1 MTTFVNLLEL
11 EALAK
16 PLLPPAVFDYFAGG
30 AHDEIT
36 LGANRRAYDA
46 IALRPR
52 VLVDVSRRDLSTT
65 LLGQTLAFPI
75 LVAPMA
81 LQRMAH
87 TDGEMAT
94 ARAATSLKTV
104 LTVSTLSSVTVED
117 IRPACA
123 LAPWFQIYVHQDR
136 ALTEGMLA
144 RVAACGYGA
153 LVLTVDTPVL
163 GRRER
168 DVRNTFQPPPGVAF
182 ANMMAGKGATTGSSE
197 RDSALAMYFA
207 ARHDASVTWKDLAW
221 LRRSCPLPLVL
232 KGVMRG
238 DDAKRAAD
246 HGVDALIVSNHGGRQ
261 LDSAPSTASIL
272 TGIVDAVGDKT
283 EVYVDS
289 GIRSGLDVLKFLG
302 LGARA
307 CFIGRTY
314 LYGLGAYGQAG
325 VTKALEILKDELSIA
340 MALTGITD
348 ASKVPRDII
357 LRPPPEPTRASV
369 ETSGGPFRDVR
380 VYQES

>member
-11 EALAK
+11 EAIAK
-16 PLLPPAVFDYFAGG
+16 PHLPTAVFDYFAGG

-36 LGANRRAYDA
+36 LGANRGAYDA

-52 VLVDVSRRDLSTT
+52 ILVDVSRRDLSTT
-65 LLGQTLAFPI
+65 LLGQTLALPV

-87 TDGEMAT
+87 TDGELAT
-94 ARAATSLKTV
+94 ARAATSVKTV
-104 LTVSTLSSVTVED
+104 FTVSTLSSVSVED
-117 IRPACA
+117 IRPACG

-136 ALTEGMLA
+136 SLTEAMLA
-144 RVAACGYGA
+144 RVSACGYGA

-182 ANMMAGKGATTGSSE
+182 ANMMAGKGATTGTSE

-207 ARHDASVTWKDLAW
+207 ARHDASVTWKDLGW
-221 LRRSCPLPLVL
+221 LRRACPMPLVL

-261 LDSAPSTASIL
+261 LDTAIPTIRAL
-272 TGIVDAVGDKT
+272 AEVADGAGPNVPVLVDGGVRRGT
-283 EVYVDS
+283 
-289 GIRSGLDVLKFLG
+289 DVLKAIA

-307 CFIGRTY
+307 VLVGRPV
-314 LYGLGAYGQAG
+314 LWGLALDGEAG
-325 VTKALEILKDELSIA
+325 VVRVLTTLRDELDTA
-340 MALTGITD
+340 MALCGC
-348 ASKVPRDII
+348 ASLSDIGRDLVVI
-357 LRPPPEPTRASV
+357 
-369 ETSGGPFRDVR
+369 
-380 VYQES
+380 

>member
-16 PLLPPAVFDYFAGG
+16 PRLPTAVFDYFAGG

-36 LGANRRAYDA
+36 LGANRRAYET

-52 VLVDVSRRDLSTT
+52 VLVDVSHRDLSTP
-65 LLGQTLAFPI
+65 LLGATLAFPI

-87 TDGEMAT
+87 SDGELAT
-94 ARAATSLKTV
+94 ARAVTSLKTL
-104 LTVSTLSSVTVED
+104 LTVSTLSSVTAED
-117 IRPACA
+117 IRAACA
-123 LAPWFQIYVHQDR
+123 LPPWFQIYVHQDR
-136 ALTEGMLA
+136 ALTEAMLA

-168 DVRNTFQPPPGVAF
+168 DVRNTFQPPPGIAF
-182 ANMMAGKGATTGSSE
+182 ANMMAGLGGGATTGSSDK
-197 RDSALAMYFA
+197 DSALAMYFA

-221 LRRSCPLPLVL
+221 LRRVCPLPLVL

-238 DDAKRAAD
+238 DDAKQALD
-246 HGVDALIVSNHGGRQ
+246 HGVDAVIVSNHGGRQ
-261 LDSAPSTASIL
+261 LDTAIATIRALPEVAEAAGSRMPVL
-272 TGIVDAVGDKT
+272 VDGGVRRGT
-283 EVYVDS
+283 
-289 GIRSGLDVLKFLG
+289 DVLKALA

-307 CFIGRTY
+307 VLVGRPV
-314 LYGLGAYGQAG
+314 LWGLALEGEAG
-325 VTKALEILKDELSIA
+325 VARVLTTLRDELDIA
-340 MALTGITD
+340 MALCGCATVADIG
-348 ASKVPRDII
+348 RD
-357 LRPPPEPTRASV
+357 LVAT
-369 ETSGGPFRDVR
+369 
-380 VYQES
+380 

>member
-1 MTTFVNLLEL
+1 VTTFVNLLEL

-16 PLLPPAVFDYFAGG
+16 PHLPTAVFDYFAGG

-36 LGANRRAYDA
+36 LGANRGAYDA

-52 VLVDVSRRDLSTT
+52 ILVDVSRRDLSTT
-65 LLGQTLAFPI
+65 LLGQTLALPV

-87 TDGEMAT
+87 TDGELAT
-94 ARAATSLKTV
+94 ARAATSVKTV
-104 LTVSTLSSVTVED
+104 FTVSTLSSVCVED
-117 IRPACA
+117 IRPACGF
-123 LAPWFQIYVHQDR
+123 APWFQIYVHQDR
-136 ALTEGMLA
+136 SLTEAMLA
-144 RVAACGYGA
+144 RVSACGYGA

-182 ANMMAGKGATTGSSE
+182 ANMMAGKGATTGTSE

-207 ARHDASVTWKDLAW
+207 ARHDATVTWKDLDW
-221 LRRSCPLPLVL
+221 LRRACPMPLVL

-261 LDSAPSTASIL
+261 LDTAIPTIRAL
-272 TGIVDAVGDKT
+272 AEVADGAGPNVPVLVDGGVRRGT
-283 EVYVDS
+283 
-289 GIRSGLDVLKFLG
+289 DVLKAIA

-307 CFIGRTY
+307 VLVGRPV
-314 LYGLGAYGQAG
+314 LWGLALDGEAG
-325 VTKALEILKDELSIA
+325 VVRVLTTLRDELDTA
-340 MALTGITD
+340 MALCGC
-348 ASKVPRDII
+348 ASLSDIGRDLVVI
-357 LRPPPEPTRASV
+357 
-369 ETSGGPFRDVR
+369 
-380 VYQES
+380 

>member
-11 EALAK
+11 EALAQ
-16 PLLPPAVFDYFAGG
+16 PRLPTAVFDYFAGG

-36 LGANRRAYDA
+36 LGANRRAYES

-52 VLVDVSRRDLSTT
+52 VLVDVSHRDLSTT
-65 LLGQTLAFPI
+65 LLGATLAFPV

-87 TDGEMAT
+87 ADGEMAT
-94 ARAATSLKTV
+94 ARAVASLKTL

-123 LAPWFQIYVHQDR
+123 LPPWFQIYVHQDR
-136 ALTEGMLA
+136 ALTEAMLT

-168 DVRNTFQPPPGVAF
+168 DVRNTFQPPGVAF
-182 ANMMAGKGATTGSSE
+182 ANMMAGQGATAGASE

-221 LRRSCPLPLVL
+221 LRRACPLPLVL

-246 HGVDALIVSNHGGRQ
+246 HGVDAVIVSNHGGRQ
-261 LDSAPSTASIL
+261 LDTAIPSIRAL
-272 TGIVDAVGDKT
+272 AEVADAAGPRMPVLVDGGVRRGT
-283 EVYVDS
+283 
-289 GIRSGLDVLKFLG
+289 DVLKALA

-307 CFIGRTY
+307 VLVGRPI
-314 LYGLGAYGQAG
+314 LWGLALDGEAG
-325 VTKALEILKDELSIA
+325 VARVLTTLRDELDIA
-340 MALTGITD
+340 MALCGCATVADIQ
-348 ASKVPRDII
+348 RD
-357 LRPPPEPTRASV
+357 LVVT
-369 ETSGGPFRDVR
+369 
-380 VYQES
+380 

>member
-1 MTTFVNLLEL
+1 VTTFVNLLEL

-16 PLLPPAVFDYFAGG
+16 PHLPTAVFDYFAGG

-36 LGANRRAYDA
+36 LGANRGAYDA

-52 VLVDVSRRDLSTT
+52 ILVDVSRRDLSTT
-65 LLGQTLAFPI
+65 LLGQTLALPV

-87 TDGEMAT
+87 TDGELAT
-94 ARAATSLKTV
+94 ARATTSVKTV
-104 LTVSTLSSVTVED
+104 FTVSTLSSVCVED
-117 IRPACA
+117 IRPACGF
-123 LAPWFQIYVHQDR
+123 APWFQIYVHQDR
-136 ALTEGMLA
+136 SLTEAMLA
-144 RVAACGYGA
+144 RVSACGYGA

-182 ANMMAGKGATTGSSE
+182 ANMMAGKGATTGTSE

-207 ARHDASVTWKDLAW
+207 ARHDATVTWKDLDW
-221 LRRSCPLPLVL
+221 LRRACPMPLVL

-261 LDSAPSTASIL
+261 LDTAIPTIRAL
-272 TGIVDAVGDKT
+272 AEVADGAGPNVPVLVDGGVRRGT
-283 EVYVDS
+283 
-289 GIRSGLDVLKFLG
+289 DVLKAIA

-307 CFIGRTY
+307 VLVGRPV
-314 LYGLGAYGQAG
+314 LWGLALDGEAG
-325 VTKALEILKDELSIA
+325 VVRVLTTLRDELDTA
-340 MALTGITD
+340 MALCGC
-348 ASKVPRDII
+348 ASLSDIGRDLVVI
-357 LRPPPEPTRASV
+357 
-369 ETSGGPFRDVR
+369 
-380 VYQES
+380 

>member
-16 PLLPPAVFDYFAGG
+16 PRLPTAVFDYFAGG

-36 LGANRRAYDA
+36 LGANRLAYEA

-65 LLGQTLAFPI
+65 LLGATLAFPV

-87 TDGEMAT
+87 SDGELAT
-94 ARAATSLKTV
+94 ARAVASLKTL
-104 LTVSTLSSVTVED
+104 LTVSTLSSVTAED
-117 IRPACA
+117 IRPVCA
-123 LAPWFQIYVHQDR
+123 LPPWFQIYVHQDR
-136 ALTEGMLA
+136 ALTEAMLA
-144 RVAACGYGA
+144 RVSACGYGA

-168 DVRNTFQPPPGVAF
+168 DVRNTFQPPPGIAF
-182 ANMMAGKGATTGSSE
+182 ANMMAGQGGGATTGTSDK
-197 RDSALAMYFA
+197 DSALAMYFA

-221 LRRSCPLPLVL
+221 LRRVCPLPLVL

-246 HGVDALIVSNHGGRQ
+246 HGVDAVIVSNHGGRQ
-261 LDSAPSTASIL
+261 LDTAIPTIRAL
-272 TGIVDAVGDKT
+272 PEVAEAAGGRMPVLVDGGVRRGT
-283 EVYVDS
+283 
-289 GIRSGLDVLKFLG
+289 DVLKALA

-307 CFIGRTY
+307 VLVGRPV
-314 LYGLGAYGQAG
+314 LWGLALDGEAG
-325 VTKALEILKDELSIA
+325 VARVLTTLRDELDIA
-340 MALTGITD
+340 MALCGCATVADIG
-348 ASKVPRDII
+348 RD
-357 LRPPPEPTRASV
+357 LVVT
-369 ETSGGPFRDVR
+369 
-380 VYQES
+380 

>member
-1 MTTFVNLLEL
+1 MHLGDLVTTFVNLLEL

-16 PLLPPAVFDYFAGG
+16 PRLPTAVFDYFAGG

-36 LGANRRAYDA
+36 LGANRRAYDG

-52 VLVDVSRRDLSTT
+52 VLVDVSHRDLSTT
-65 LLGQTLAFPI
+65 LLGQTLAFPV

-87 TDGEMAT
+87 TDGEIAT
-94 ARAATSLKTV
+94 ARAAASLETV

-117 IRPACA
+117 IRSACA

-153 LVLTVDTPVL
+153 LILTVDTPVL

-168 DVRNTFQPPPGVAF
+168 DVRNTFQPPPGVVF
-182 ANMMAGKGATTGSSE
+182 ANMMAGKDATGSSE

-207 ARHDASVTWKDLAW
+207 ARHDASVTWKDLDW
-221 LRRSCPLPLVL
+221 LRRVCPLPLVL
-232 KGVMRG
+232 KGVMRR

-261 LDSAPSTASIL
+261 LDTAIPTIRALAEVAEGAGSNVPVL
-272 TGIVDAVGDKT
+272 VDGGVRRGT
-283 EVYVDS
+283 
-289 GIRSGLDVLKFLG
+289 DVLKAIA

-307 CFIGRTY
+307 VLVGRPV
-314 LYGLGAYGQAG
+314 LWGLALDGEAG
-325 VTKALEILKDELSIA
+325 VARVLTALRDELDTA
-340 MALTGITD
+340 MALCGCATLADIG
-348 ASKVPRDII
+348 RD
-357 LRPPPEPTRASV
+357 LVVT
-369 ETSGGPFRDVR
+369 
-380 VYQES
+380 

>member
-16 PLLPPAVFDYFAGG
+16 PRLPTAVFDYFAGG

-52 VLVDVSRRDLSTT
+52 VLVDVSRRDLSMT
-65 LLGQTLAFPI
+65 LLGQTLAFPV

-94 ARAATSLKTV
+94 ARAAASLKTV
-104 LTVSTLSSVTVED
+104 FTVSTLSSVTVEE
-117 IRPACA
+117 IRPACV

-182 ANMMAGKGATTGSSE
+182 ANMMAGTGATTGTSE

-221 LRRSCPLPLVL
+221 LRRTCPLPLVL

-261 LDSAPSTASIL
+261 LDTSIPTIRAL
-272 TGIVDAVGDKT
+272 AEVAEGAGPNVPVLVDGGVRRGT
-283 EVYVDS
+283 
-289 GIRSGLDVLKFLG
+289 DVLKAIA

-307 CFIGRTY
+307 VLVGRPV
-314 LYGLGAYGQAG
+314 LWGLALDGETG
-325 VTKALEILKDELSIA
+325 VGRVLTTLRDELDTA
-340 MALTGITD
+340 MALCGCATLSDIG
-348 ASKVPRDII
+348 RD
-357 LRPPPEPTRASV
+357 LVVT
-369 ETSGGPFRDVR
+369 
-380 VYQES
+380 

>member
-16 PLLPPAVFDYFAGG
+16 PRLPTAVFDYFAGG

-36 LGANRRAYDA
+36 LGANRRAYES

-52 VLVDVSRRDLSTT
+52 VLVDVSHRDLSIT
-65 LLGQTLAFPI
+65 LLGATLAFPV

-87 TDGEMAT
+87 GDGEMAT
-94 ARAATSLKTV
+94 ARAVASLKTL

-123 LAPWFQIYVHQDR
+123 LPPWFQIYVHQDR
-136 ALTEGMLA
+136 ALTEAMLA

-168 DVRNTFQPPPGVAF
+168 DVRNTFQPPPGIAF
-182 ANMMAGKGATTGSSE
+182 ANMMTGQSVKVGASE
-197 RDSALAMYFA
+197 QDSALAMYFA

-221 LRRSCPLPLVL
+221 LRRACPLPLVL

-246 HGVDALIVSNHGGRQ
+246 HGVDAVIVSNHGGRQ
-261 LDSAPSTASIL
+261 LDTAIATVRAL
-272 TGIVDAVGDKT
+272 AEVAEAAGPRMPVLVDGGVRRGT
-283 EVYVDS
+283 
-289 GIRSGLDVLKFLG
+289 DVLKALA

-307 CFIGRTY
+307 VLVGRPV
-314 LYGLGAYGQAG
+314 LWGLALDGEAG
-325 VTKALEILKDELSIA
+325 VARVLTTLRDELDIA
-340 MALTGITD
+340 MALCGCATVADIQ
-348 ASKVPRDII
+348 RD
-357 LRPPPEPTRASV
+357 LVVT
-369 ETSGGPFRDVR
+369 
-380 VYQES
+380 

>member
-16 PLLPPAVFDYFAGG
+16 PRLSAAVFDYFAGG

-36 LGANRRAYDA
+36 LGANRTAYDA

-52 VLVDVSRRDLSTT
+52 VLVDVSHRDLSTT
-65 LLGQTLAFPI
+65 LLGATLAFPV

-87 TDGEMAT
+87 SDGELAT
-94 ARAATSLKTV
+94 ARAVASLKTV
-104 LTVSTLSSVTVED
+104 LTVSTLSSVTVEE

-123 LAPWFQIYVHQDR
+123 LPPWFQIYVHQER
-136 ALTEGMLA
+136 ALTEAMLA
-144 RVAACGYGA
+144 RVSECGYGA

-168 DVRNTFQPPPGVAF
+168 DVRNTFQPPPGIAF
-182 ANMMAGKGATTGSSE
+182 ANVMKAHGAAAGTSQS
-197 RDSALAMYFA
+197 DSALAMYFA
-207 ARHDASVTWKDLAW
+207 SRHDASVTWKDLAW
-221 LRRSCPLPLVL
+221 LRRVCPLPLVL

-261 LDSAPSTASIL
+261 LDTTLPTIRALAEVADAAGPAL
-272 TGIVDAVGDKT
+272 PVLVDGGVRRGT
-283 EVYVDS
+283 
-289 GIRSGLDVLKFLG
+289 DVLKALA

-307 CFIGRTY
+307 VFVGRPV
-314 LYGLGAYGQAG
+314 LWGLALDGEAG
-325 VTKALEILKDELSIA
+325 VARVLTTLRDELDIA
-340 MALTGITD
+340 MALCGCATVADIG
-348 ASKVPRDII
+348 RD
-357 LRPPPEPTRASV
+357 LVVT
-369 ETSGGPFRDVR
+369 
-380 VYQES
+380 